1 MNILAST
8 PNQVLPLIG
17 DKAMGDVA
25 ADDLKSVRNQWM
37 EQRYAYTTASSLR

>member
-8 PNQVLPLIG
+8 PNQVFLLIVG
-17 DKAMGDVA
+17 KALGDVA
-25 ADDLKSVRNQWM
+25 ADDLKSVRNHWM

>member
-8 PNQVLPLIG
+8 PNQVFPQIG
-17 DKAMGDVA
+17 DKALGDVA
-25 ADDLKSVRNQWM
+25 ADLKSVRNHWM